1 MGGQSSSG
9 LAPAADGSGAVWTG
23 DLIVEGGGF
32 CGARTFATT
41 FDLGAYDGISL
52 RVKGDGQTFKL
63 NIKTVSAGAGQGWV
77 AGCTWA
83 MAMQGAAA
91 GNSREPGIICS
102 SLPAC
107 PCSPSLPAPC
117 RLAPPLLPPSLLPLQ
132 DAQTEKPEDTY
143 QATFDTLPE
152 GDWTTVF
159 IPWHEFVLVKRA
171 RSVPGAPPIDPSRIR
186 QFGLVLSRCGS
197 VAVCGMP

>member
-63 NIKTVSAGAGQGWV
+63 NIKTVSAGPWQGWV
-77 AGCTWA
+77 AACIEGTGSA
-83 MAMQGAAA
+83 AGKTRGLKSRLAAA
-91 GNSREPGIICS
+91 
-102 SLPAC
+102 
-107 PCSPSLPAPC
+107 
-117 RLAPPLLPPSLLPLQ
+117 
-132 DAQTEKPEDTY
+132 
-143 QATFDTLPE
+143 
-152 GDWTTVF
+152 
-159 IPWHEFVLVKRA
+159 
-171 RSVPGAPPIDPSRIR
+171 
-186 QFGLVLSRCGS
+186 
-197 VAVCGMP
+197 